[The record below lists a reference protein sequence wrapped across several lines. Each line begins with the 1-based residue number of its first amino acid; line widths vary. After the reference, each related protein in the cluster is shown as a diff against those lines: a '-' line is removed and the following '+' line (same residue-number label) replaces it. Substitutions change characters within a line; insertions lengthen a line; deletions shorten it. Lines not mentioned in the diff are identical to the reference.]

1 MPRLSTTC
9 QGGGGAKKTSVMF
22 QNFFLR
28 IFSRI
33 TSCDEGINSFS
44 AGPDTLL
51 CGLLSKSV
59 QVFSRSAVGIEGGKE
74 TAKHLAMG
82 DNHIFGLAQVLDR
95 HTVFSDI
102 ILQFFVEIT
111 SRPFLSGQGIRGRR
125 VVGRRRQ
132 SLEQVRLEKFP
143 VRQKRKGFFFLVKFY
158 FLHFSDTLI
167 RRRETSAAYA

>member
-59 QVFSRSAVGIEGGKE
+59 QVFSRSAVGVEGGKE

-111 SRPFLSGQGIRGRR
+111 PFSFRTGNSWSQGRGEAPSEPGTSQTGKVSG
-125 VVGRRRQ
+125 
-132 SLEQVRLEKFP
+132 SSKT
-143 VRQKRKGFFFLVKFY
+143 KRFFFLVKLY

>member
-1 MPRLSTTC
+1 MWNVKEAQIKGPKTLTGHDKQVSHLHVSPTC
-9 QGGGGAKKTSVMF
+9 LITCDESGVLASRDFASPINNLPGRRRCQETLVMF
-22 QNFFLR
+22 QNFFLH

-59 QVFSRSAVGIEGGKE
+59 QVFSRSAVGVQGGKE

-95 HTVFSDI
+95 HTVFSI
-102 ILQFFVEIT
+102 
-111 SRPFLSGQGIRGRR
+111 
-125 VVGRRRQ
+125 
-132 SLEQVRLEKFP
+132 
-143 VRQKRKGFFFLVKFY
+143 
-158 FLHFSDTLI
+158 
-167 RRRETSAAYA
+167 